1 MSTRR
6 AVRHA
11 TTARSTPARASSVRR
26 TPTPALL
33 DLVAGRFR
41 ALGEPARLGILHALE
56 DGPCTVTQLVGLTG
70 LGQANLSKHLQQ
82 LHAAGFVSRSK
93 RGMFVD
99 YALADARVL
108 QLCELM
114 CGRLDEELA
123 TSQDVMAPVR
133 RSA

>member
-1 MSTRR
+1 MSARR

-11 TTARSTPARASSVRR
+11 ATTRATPVRASVMRR

-56 DGPCTVTQLVGLTG
+56 HGPCTVTQLVDRTG

-99 YALADARVL
+99 YALADERVL

-114 CGRLDEELA
+114 CGRLDEALA
-123 TSQDVMAPVR
+123 VTRDVMTPVR

>member
-6 AVRHA
+6 SVRHA
-11 TTARSTPARASSVRR
+11 TRARR
-26 TPTPALL
+26 TPTPELL
-33 DLVAGRFR
+33 GLVAGRFR

-56 DGPCTVTQLVGLTG
+56 DGPLSVTSLVERTG

-99 YALADARVL
+99 YALADERVL

-123 TSQDVMAPVR
+123 ATRDVMTPVR

>member
-6 AVRHA
+6 SVRHA
-11 TTARSTPARASSVRR
+11 TRARR
-26 TPTPALL
+26 TPTPELL
-33 DLVAGRFR
+33 GLVAGRFR

-56 DGPCTVTQLVGLTG
+56 DGPLSVTSLVERTG

-82 LHAAGFVSRSK
+82 LHAAGFVSRTR

-99 YALADARVL
+99 YALADEDVL
-108 QLCELM
+108 RLCELM
-114 CGRLDEELA
+114 CGRLEDEVA
-123 TSQDVMAPVR
+123 TSRTLIAGNR

>member
-6 AVRHA
+6 PVRHA
-11 TTARSTPARASSVRR
+11 TRVRR
-26 TPTPALL
+26 TPTPELL
-33 DLVAGRFR
+33 GLVAGRFR
-41 ALGEPARLGILHALE
+41 ALGEPARLAILHALE
-56 DGPCTVTQLVGLTG
+56 DGPLSVTALVARTG

-82 LHAAGFVSRSK
+82 LHAAGFVSRSR

-114 CGRLDEELA
+114 CGRLDDDLA
-123 TSQDVMAPVR
+123 ATQAVMAPQR